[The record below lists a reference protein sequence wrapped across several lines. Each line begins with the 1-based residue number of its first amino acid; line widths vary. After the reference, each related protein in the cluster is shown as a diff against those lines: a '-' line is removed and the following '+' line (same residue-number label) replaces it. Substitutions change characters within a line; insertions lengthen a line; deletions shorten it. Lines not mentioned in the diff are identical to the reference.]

1 MNILNFNFQSFG
13 NMLKSLWNGLC
24 NVLAPVFEGVF
35 QHISDIFTFVTDSI
49 LSVLDVF
56 IGLFSGN
63 WEQCWDGSKGIF
75 TAIWDFVVNQFS
87 NILNVLRDV
96 ADVFLGWFGTSWN
109 EVWMSIWN
117 NVKSSISSVISG
129 IYNTIKGGFDNA
141 VNYVKGLASDA
152 WNWGRD
158 IVSNIIDGLRSM
170 IGSLADSVSGIADT
184 IHSYLHFSVP
194 DVGPLTDFE
203 SWMPDF
209 MKGLADG
216 INKSKKVVAKAVLG
230 VADTMKLSL
239 NSEQSYNF
247 DGMMGAMMNG
257 TPENSVVNN
266 YCQNDN
272 SRTVNQTNNSPKS
285 LSRLEIYRQTKNA
298 VDM

>member
-209 MKGLADG
+209 MQGLADG
-216 INKSKKVVAKAVLG
+216 IDKSKKLIEKSMSSVAEGISVT
-230 VADTMKLSL
+230 V
-239 NSEQSYNF
+239 QSHLQYRLE
-247 DGMMGAMMNG
+247 DSTAMLKGA
-257 TPENSVVNN
+257 SVGSTTTIINN
-266 YCQNDN
+266 NDN
-272 SRTVNQTNNSPKS
+272 SRTINQTNNSPKA
-285 LSRLEIYRQTKNA
+285 LSRLEIFRQTHNA
-298 VDM
+298 IHE